1 MIRPY
6 YFDLHIIQL
15 VKEFS
20 TLDENQYDTRK
31 LDEYVEDLRKLLDY
45 VSKYDYSKIP
55 DPEKIGLRDALNLLS
70 HSIAYL
76 QTTTKEDLTSEMF
89 SCLRLVLKDWIPT
102 EADKYV
108 IVCSQGDYSILRN
121 EYLDPAYEH
130 VEKFY
135 KIPFRRKL
143 ISINTPLYRK
153 SDFLF
158 NSVLYH
164 EIGHF
169 VDNYYHITD
178 RMMQQ
183 FVHGVK
189 RVPQQSEY
197 FKGIDFSTPGNT
209 NWNRVY
215 SYLREYFADIFASQY
230 IGKTVYTYLLYV
242 NPIGDGTETH
252 PSSANRI
259 KIVDDFVDNNT
270 ANIEL
275 LECIKEATRLTS
287 KKVLERRY
295 EDIDITP
302 FLSLNIASPTSPKQL
317 HNIFQQIWDLWINQR
332 NNFIKVNELPLSNAE
347 IYQHINNL
355 TAATI
360 QRIV

>member
-1 MIRPY
+1 MIKSY

-20 TLDENQYDTRK
+20 TLAKNQYDTQK

-45 VSKYDYSKIP
+45 VNKYDYSNIS
-55 DPEKIGLRDALNLLS
+55 DSEEIGLREALNLLS

-76 QTTTKEDLTSEMF
+76 QTTTKEDLTSEIF
-89 SCLRLVLKDWIPT
+89 SCLRLVLKDWIPA

-108 IVCSQGDYSILRN
+108 IVCSQGDYSIMCN
-121 EYLDPAYEH
+121 EYLEPAYEH

-169 VDNYYHITD
+169 IDNYYHITD

-183 FVHGVK
+183 FVSTGKV
-189 RVPQQSEY
+189 VPQQSDY
-197 FKGIDFSTPGNT
+197 FNGIDFSKPGNI
-209 NWNRVY
+209 NWKKVY
-215 SYLREYFADIFASQY
+215 CYLREYFADIFAAQY
-230 IGKTVYTYLLYV
+230 IGKTVYSYLLYV
-242 NPIGDGTETH
+242 NPKGVGTETH
-252 PSSANRI
+252 PSSEDRI
-259 KIVDDFVDNNT
+259 RIVNDFVDNNS
-270 ANIEL
+270 ASIEL
-275 LECIKEATRLTS
+275 LECIKDATRLSS
-287 KKVLERRY
+287 KKELEKRD
-295 EDIDITP
+295 EEIDITP
-302 FLSLNIASPTSPKQL
+302 FLSLNIAYPTNPKQL

-332 NNFIKVNELPLSNAE
+332 NDFVKVNEIPLSNAE
-347 IYQHINNL
+347 IYQHINDL